1 MIHVVIVAAGSGT
14 RFGGGIPK
22 QYQLLDGR
30 PVVIRTIEAFRRV
43 LPDSRIQLVISESM
57 EPLWNELAAEAGF
70 ESPRTVYGGATRF
83 ESVKN
88 ALEDIREA
96 GVEDGDIILVHDGAR
111 PLVTPAMVERVV
123 EETRRSGAVV
133 PVVPVTDSLRQVAAD
148 RSSRQVERSVIRAV
162 QTPQGFDAR
171 LLLAAYHGGYRP
183 EFTDDA
189 SVVEAYGKPVTLVDG
204 DLRNI
209 KITNRGDLEI
219 AEVLLKNT

>member
-14 RFGGGIPK
+14 RFGGDIPK

-43 LPDSRIQLVISESM
+43 LPDSRIRLVISESM

-148 RSSRQVERSVIRAV
+148 GSSRQVERSVIRAV

-171 LLLAAYHGGYRP
+171 LLLAAYDGGYRP

-189 SVVEAYGKPVTLVDG
+189 SVVEAYGKPVALVDG
-204 DLRNI
+204 DPRNI

>member
-14 RFGGGIPK
+14 RFGGDIPK

-43 LPDSRIQLVISESM
+43 LPDSRIRLVISQSM
-57 EPLWNELAAEAGF
+57 EPLWGELAAEAGF

-148 RSSRQVERSVIRAV
+148 GSSRQVERSVIRAV

-171 LLLAAYHGGYRP
+171 LLLAAYDGGYRP

-189 SVVEAYGKPVTLVDG
+189 SVVEAYGKPVALVDG
-204 DLRNI
+204 DPRNI

>member
-123 EETRRSGAVV
+123 EETHRSGAVV

-148 RSSRQVERSVIRAV
+148 GSSRQVERSVIRAV

-171 LLLAAYHGGYRP
+171 LLLAAYDGGYRP

-189 SVVEAYGKPVTLVDG
+189 SVVEAYGKPVALVDG

>member
-14 RFGGGIPK
+14 RFGGDIPK

-43 LPDSRIQLVISESM
+43 LPDSRIQLVISQSM
-57 EPLWNELAAEAGF
+57 EPLWGELAAEAGF

-111 PLVTPAMVERVV
+111 PLVTPAMVERIV

-148 RSSRQVERSVIRAV
+148 GSSRQVERSVIRAV

-171 LLLAAYHGGYRP
+171 LLLAAYDGGYRP

-189 SVVEAYGKPVTLVDG
+189 SVVEAYGKPVALVDG
-204 DLRNI
+204 DPRNI

>member
-14 RFGGGIPK
+14 RFGGDIPK

-43 LPDSRIQLVISESM
+43 LPDSRIRLVISESM

-111 PLVTPAMVERVV
+111 PLVTPAMVERIV

-148 RSSRQVERSVIRAV
+148 GSSRQVERSVIRAV

-171 LLLAAYHGGYRP
+171 LLLAAYDGGYRP

-189 SVVEAYGKPVTLVDG
+189 SVVEAYGKPVALVDG